1 MPASARMARCGA
13 GGSGSASTSGRTG
26 AEAAAAALPL
36 AVRGRRMSLSSS
48 SSLLLPRSSSSSSGI
63 KRRFACRATGDDAQN
78 ERIKTTLADLDALL
92 GIQEEPKAADKVRR
106 LCTHQTPPIRGS
118 SMSTY
123 RGADA
128 CMLQGLGGGAALH
141 KTPRRARRAA
151 AVAHAV
157 RCALRAARCAPRAA
171 RAVLSLPHNARNRST
186 SPTTTPSDRHLK
198 HHTGRTW
205 PPPTRPPPPRG
216 RCRPRRCRPRSPR
229 RCSASSPRRARRAA
243 PSLRASSR
251 SRWCGRGGGRAG
263 RMLVWRVVYGAM
275 ALHMAD
281 CCGCC
286 RCWHAFDVLVVPNT
300 VCAKHAFLPL
310 PSHPHLCNDNN
321 DKPSA
326 NNNNDS
332 KRSSSA
338 PRRSPTSSPGR
349 RPAAAP
355 PRPAAAPTARSR
367 RCGASSR
374 SSSTRSSRAS
384 RASTRPTCS
393 GCASRACLVL

>member
-157 RCALRAARCAPRAA
+157 RCALRAARRAPHALCCLSRTMRATA
-171 RAVLSLPHNARNRST
+171 QPLQPQPLLIAT
-186 SPTTTPSDRHLK
+186 SNTTPA
-198 HHTGRTW
+198 G
-205 PPPTRPPPPRG
+205 RG
-216 RCRPRRCRPRSPR
+216 RRQRGRRR
-229 RCSASSPRRARRAA
+229 RGAAVARGAA
-243 PSLRASSR
+243 
-251 SRWCGRGGGRAG
+251 GRGHRGDA
-263 RMLVWRVVYGAM
+263 
-275 ALHMAD
+275 
-281 CCGCC
+281 
-286 RCWHAFDVLVVPNT
+286 
-300 VCAKHAFLPL
+300 
-310 PSHPHLCNDNN
+310 
-321 DKPSA
+321 
-326 NNNNDS
+326 
-332 KRSSSA
+332 A
-338 PRRSPTSSPGR
+338 PRRQGGHG
-349 RPAAAP
+349 AQ
-355 PRPAAAPTARSR
+355 PRA
-367 RCGASSR
+367 
-374 SSSTRSSRAS
+374 
-384 RASTRPTCS
+384 
-393 GCASRACLVL
+393 